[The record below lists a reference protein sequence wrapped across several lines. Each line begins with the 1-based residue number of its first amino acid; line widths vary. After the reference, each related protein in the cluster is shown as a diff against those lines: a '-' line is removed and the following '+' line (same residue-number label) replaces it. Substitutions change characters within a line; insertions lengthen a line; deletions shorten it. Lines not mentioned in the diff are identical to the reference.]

1 MCALDCYLIKK
12 MKNIIPTQKEGNKL
26 DCFETVEFANT
37 EIANQA
43 FIKAA
48 YNLLSINDWH
58 HIAELPAAVFQL
70 VDTAGA
76 NLERPLQL
84 HDYIRIDIPGPGLPR
99 TKGYD
104 WVNVVHMESQNM
116 NEFKI
121 LSVSLKPCPDP
132 THPENKDTA
141 HFFEG
146 IATSTIILEQR
157 NNSLLFQY
165 AGRNEIPNTDN
176 DKLVDNVRN
185 FMVGLGA
192 VLGAS
197 YPQWKALIKGFANQV
212 KDLQ

>member
-1 MCALDCYLIKK
+1 
-12 MKNIIPTQKEGNKL
+12 MKNIIPTQKEGNQL
-26 DCFETVEFANT
+26 DCFESVEFSNT
-37 EIANQA
+37 HIANQA

-58 HIAELPAAVFQL
+58 KIAEVPAAVFQL
-70 VDTAGA
+70 VDSDGSS
-76 NLERPLQL
+76 LERPLQL

-104 WVNVVHMESQNM
+104 WVNVVNLESKNM
-116 NEFKI
+116 NEYKI
-121 LSVSLKPCPDP
+121 LSISLKPCPDP
-132 THPENKDTA
+132 TQPDNKDTA

-146 IATSTIILEQR
+146 IATSTLILEQR

-176 DKLVDNVRN
+176 HQVIDNVRN
-185 FMVGLGA
+185 FIMGLGA

-212 KDLQ
+212 RNLDQ

>member
-1 MCALDCYLIKK
+1 

-26 DCFETVEFANT
+26 DCFETVEFSST

-58 HIAELPAAVFQL
+58 HIAALPAAVFQL
-70 VDTAGA
+70 VDTNGEII
-76 NLERPLQL
+76 NRPLKL

-99 TKGYD
+99 TDGYD
-104 WVNVVHMESQNM
+104 WVNVVHMESKNM

-121 LSVSLKPCPDP
+121 LSISLKPCPDP
-132 THPENKDTA
+132 TDPKNKETA

-146 IATSTIILEQR
+146 IATSTLILEQR

-176 DKLVDNVRN
+176 HKLIDNVRN

-197 YPQWKALIKGFANQV
+197 YPQWKALIKGFAKQV
-212 KDLQ
+212 KNSYQ

>member
-1 MCALDCYLIKK
+1 

-26 DCFETVEFANT
+26 DCFETVEFSTT
-37 EIANQA
+37 EIANWA
-43 FIKAA
+43 FIKASN
-48 YNLLSINDWH
+48 NLLAINEWH

-70 VDTAGA
+70 VDHRGLK
-76 NLERPLQL
+76 LERPIQL
-84 HDYIRIDIPGPGLPR
+84 HDYIKIDIPGPGLPR
-99 TKGYD
+99 TEGYD
-104 WVNVVHMESQNM
+104 WVNVVHIETKNAPDF
-116 NEFKI
+116 NL

-132 THPENKDTA
+132 THPDNKETA

-146 IATSTIILEQR
+146 IASSTLIVEQR

-185 FMVGLGA
+185 FMVGVGA

-212 KDLQ
+212 KSLDK

>member
-1 MCALDCYLIKK
+1 

-26 DCFETVEFANT
+26 DCFETVEFSTT
-37 EIANQA
+37 EIANWA
-43 FIKAA
+43 FIKASN
-48 YNLLSINDWH
+48 NLLAINEWH

-70 VDTAGA
+70 VDHRGLK
-76 NLERPLQL
+76 LERPIQL
-84 HDYIRIDIPGPGLPR
+84 HDYIKIDIPGPGLPR
-99 TKGYD
+99 TEGYD
-104 WVNVVHMESQNM
+104 WVNVVHIETKNAPDF
-116 NEFKI
+116 NL

-132 THPENKDTA
+132 THPDNKDTA

-146 IATSTIILEQR
+146 IASSTLIVEQR

-185 FMVGLGA
+185 FMVGVGA

-212 KDLQ
+212 KSLDK